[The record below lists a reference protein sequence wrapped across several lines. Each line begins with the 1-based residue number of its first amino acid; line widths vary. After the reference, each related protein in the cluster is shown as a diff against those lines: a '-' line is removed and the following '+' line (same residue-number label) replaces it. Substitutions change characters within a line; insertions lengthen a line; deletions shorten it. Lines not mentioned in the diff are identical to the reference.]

1 RAHGL
6 PATSLAWGLWQPA
19 TGMTAHLQQADL
31 ARMARA
37 GIAAM
42 PVGDCLAAFDQAI
55 SLPDAVLAAARLD
68 VGVLRA
74 QAGAGVRAPLLGG
87 LPGARRPAAAPGAGE
102 ARSWAQQ
109 LVGLPAEQRLGVV
122 VELVS
127 GHVATVLGHVTAGG
141 VDAGL
146 PFRDLGFD
154 SLTAVELRN

>member
-1 RAHGL
+1 
-6 PATSLAWGLWQPA
+6 PA

-74 QAGAGVRAPLLGG
+74 QAGSGVAAPLLRG
-87 LPGARRPAAAPGAGE
+87 LLGARRPAAAAAAPGAGE

-122 VELVS
+122 VELVL

-154 SLTAVELRN
+154 SLTAVEL